1 MPFTQ
6 TDLDNVNR
14 AIASGV
20 TEVRFADGRLVTYRG
35 VKDLMI
41 AKLDIETELLSASSS
56 TIVRQIRPIIGR
68 GW

>member
-1 MPFTQ
+1 MAFTQ
-6 TDLDNVNR
+6 ADLDNVNR

-41 AKLDIETELLSASSS
+41 AKSDIEAELFSSSQS
-56 TIVRQIRPIIGR
+56 TIVRQIRPIVTR